1 MKSEPR
7 NPPFFIVAGEASGDL
22 HGSKLMLELQKIN
35 PNINFVGLGGDK
47 MVSAGLS
54 VIQHINKM
62 SVMGFSE
69 IIKHLPFLFGV
80 MGKTLNKLEELNPDR
95 IILIDYPGFNLRLAK
110 NSSGLSIPITYFILP
125 QLWAWKEKRIKVF
138 QNMLINH

>member
-1 MKSEPR
+1 
-7 NPPFFIVAGEASGDL
+7 
-22 HGSKLMLELQKIN
+22 
-35 PNINFVGLGGDK
+35 
-47 MVSAGLS
+47 
-54 VIQHINKM
+54 
-62 SVMGFSE
+62 
-69 IIKHLPFLFGV
+69 

-138 QNMLINH
+138 QKYVDQSLSIFPFEQSWFESRGVPTN